1 MMDAF
6 LNFFAQFFMGFCAAL
21 ELLSTIGGILFLFFL
36 LWAAT
41 SRKAYAFFEWVYEEF
56 FR

>member
-1 MMDAF
+1 MDAF